1 MGTAKLATLEVLH
14 GDRDEGIALAHR
26 ALDLGDGMRFARLAD
41 DLRGLRSVTTRHADA
56 PVQALQQRLDSVL
69 TSA

>member
-14 GDRDEGIALAHR
+14 GDRDEGVALAHR
-26 ALDLGDGMRFARLAD
+26 ALNLGDGMRSARLAD
-41 DLRGLRSVTTRHADA
+41 DLRRLRGASTRHAYA